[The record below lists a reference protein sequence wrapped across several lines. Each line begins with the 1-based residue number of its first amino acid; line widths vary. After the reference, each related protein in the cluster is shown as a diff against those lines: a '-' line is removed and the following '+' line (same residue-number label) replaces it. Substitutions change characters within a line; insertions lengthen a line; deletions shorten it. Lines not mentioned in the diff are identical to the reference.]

1 MSPEIRIG
9 TQQSPLPL
17 RILKAKCY
25 YPILKNDETK
35 VQYIQLLV
43 KIAIIQTQCKW
54 LSQNHFHYNAYFL
67 SYIATK

>member
-43 KIAIIQTQCKW
+43 KIAIIQTQCK
-54 LSQNHFHYNAYFL
+54 
-67 SYIATK
+67 